1 MEMQPHEKLEFYLNN
16 AFTMNQHWV
25 SGFRGYDAAEPV
37 MLTAEEFDEEL
48 CRDVAMDLS
57 WVDDDR
63 YLELAEEPYEDDDA
77 YADGQALAS
86 AGWGTDEDYGYYGE

>member
-1 MEMQPHEKLEFYLNN
+1 MEMQPHEKLNFYLNN

-25 SGFRGYDAAEPV
+25 SGFRGYEAAEPV
-37 MLTAEEFDEEL
+37 LLTAEEFE
-48 CRDVAMDLS
+48 MDLS

-63 YLELAEEPYEDDDA
+63 FLELAEEPYEDDDA

-86 AGWGTDEDYGYYGE
+86 AGWGTDEDYGSAEDCY

>member
-1 MEMQPHEKLEFYLNN
+1 MNLEIAMNN
-16 AFTMNQHWV
+16 AFHANEFN
-25 SGFRGYDAAEPV
+25 GFEGYEAAAV
-37 MLTAEEFDEEL
+37 LLTAEEFDEEL

-63 YLELAEEPYEDDDA
+63 SLELAEEPYEDDDA